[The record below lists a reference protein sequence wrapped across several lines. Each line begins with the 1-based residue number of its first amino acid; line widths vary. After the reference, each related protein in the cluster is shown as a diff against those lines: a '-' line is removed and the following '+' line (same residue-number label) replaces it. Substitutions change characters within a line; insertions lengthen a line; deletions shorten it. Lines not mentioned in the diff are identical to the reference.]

1 MAWLSSLW
9 HNTGCMIPVQ
19 AGLGSVSVI
28 ESEIVKLKA
37 ESVWQQIALVLQY
50 LCSFIQSMEVLV
62 HEKLRLPFFY
72 DHTELSLINTIQSCG
87 EERRTAVVW
96 VLLVAGLSR
105 IYIWNEKYLALTV
118 TVTPSQ
124 HSELPLSLRNRPQPQ
139 TINVFYLLKPSI
151 LIRAHSGQDVRKSS
165 LVIVVSESRCWHNLK
180 CQTNKNNNL
189 FIS

>member
-124 HSELPLSLRNRPQPQ
+124 HSELPLSLTNRPQPQ